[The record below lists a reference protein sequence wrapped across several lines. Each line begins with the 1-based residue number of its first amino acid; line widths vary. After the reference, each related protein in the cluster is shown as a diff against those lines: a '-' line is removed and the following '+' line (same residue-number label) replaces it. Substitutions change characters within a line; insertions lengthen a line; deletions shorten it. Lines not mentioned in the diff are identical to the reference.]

1 MKKLLFALSTALIA
15 LTACGNDDATKETE
29 QNTDASEETIQL
41 VAGTAAEFPPFEF
54 LDKGEVVGFDADLIA
69 AIAEEA
75 GFEIEMK
82 NIGWDSLFPA
92 LGNGEIDLGAS
103 GITITEERLQ
113 TYDFTTPYFESTHM
127 VVFKEGLQIETAQ
140 DIIGKKIGV
149 QRGSSGA
156 KAAEKIVSEN
166 DSSISNYDDMAVGF
180 MALQNGDVDVIVTDS
195 FVVDEFIK
203 NNENSGF
210 VAIEDPENF
219 ESEYYGFMFQKD
231 SELVEKFNEALVAIL
246 ENGKYEEV
254 FKKWFPDSEPD
265 VNELLKLAKND

>member
-1 MKKLLFALSTALIA
+1 
-15 LTACGNDDATKETE
+15 
-29 QNTDASEETIQL
+29 
-41 VAGTAAEFPPFEF
+41 
-54 LDKGEVVGFDADLIA
+54 
-69 AIAEEA
+69 
-75 GFEIEMK
+75 MK

-156 KAAEKIVSEN
+156 EAAEKIVGEN

>member
-92 LGNGEIDLGAS
+92 LGNGEINLGAS

-156 KAAEKIVSEN
+156 EAAEKIVGEN